1 MSLEEVKGPLEDI
14 STGRALAIPSALAV
28 LTIVIAAAISLL
40 TDIGGSRVFMPYV
53 AAWSASTLLSLL
65 IWMFIQVAIRFPD
78 RSANPMRTVVAL
90 LPRPL
95 GVAPL
100 PAIIFPLFLGGYT
113 WAKCSIPWAVG
124 FGWEGIWAAADRSI
138 FGTDAWRWAH
148 GIMPDFLASA
158 WSFYY
163 AMMWGFALV
172 FSGTFISAFA
182 SRRFA
187 ATFFTATMLS
197 WLIGGIGMA
206 YAMSAAGPVFAHL
219 ADPGLAVQFKPLH
232 AELSRLLPNNDLVL
246 MSQRYLE
253 AGVRMKVAAKGGGI
267 SAMPSMHMATA
278 TILICAAWRTRWLP
292 LVLLFWSLTFF
303 GSVYLGYHYAIDA
316 PVAAA
321 VAVACWAAARR
332 IYASGGKAWPV
343 RHRLL
348 PAVRNPSC

>member
-1 MSLEEVKGPLEDI
+1 MKGPLTDI

-53 AAWSASTLLSLL
+53 AAWAASTLLSLL
-65 IWMFIQVAIRFPD
+65 IWMFVQVAILFPD
-78 RSANPMRTVVAL
+78 RSASPLRTVVARL
-90 LPRPL
+90 RQPL

-113 WAKCSIPWAVG
+113 WAKCSIPSAVG
-124 FGWEGIWAAADRSI
+124 YGWEGIWADADRSI
-138 FGTDAWRWAH
+138 FGMDAWVWAH
-148 GIMPDFLASA
+148 GIMPDFLAPA
-158 WSFYY
+158 WAFYY

-187 ATFFTATMLS
+187 ATFFTAMMLS

-219 ADPGLAVQFKPLH
+219 ADPDLAVQFKPLH
-232 AELSRLLPNNDLVL
+232 AELSRLLPSNDPVL

-253 AGVRMKVAAKGGGI
+253 AGVRMKAAAKGGGV

-278 TILICAAWRTRWLP
+278 TILICAARRTKWLP
-292 LVLLFWSLTFF
+292 LALLFWALTFF

-321 VAVACWAAARR
+321 VALACWAVARR
-332 IYASGGKAWPV
+332 MFATGGKA
-343 RHRLL
+343 L
-348 PAVRNPSC
+348 PARRELLRGG